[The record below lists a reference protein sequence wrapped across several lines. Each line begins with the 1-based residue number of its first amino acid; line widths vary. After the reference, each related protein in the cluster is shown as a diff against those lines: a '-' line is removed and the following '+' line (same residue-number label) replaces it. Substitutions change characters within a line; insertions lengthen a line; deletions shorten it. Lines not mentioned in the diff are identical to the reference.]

1 MPKLSLPLVGGC
13 DQSFS
18 IHLRPSGKPVH
29 LLSALLAAS
38 AQGRD
43 GLRQKRSRADEGHL
57 AFQDVPELRQ
67 FVQPGPAQKAA
78 NRRNPLLIRKKLAA
92 RIAGVPHRTKLDE
105 LERHAVLTRPPLADK
120 YRAAPPDPA
129 ADALGRT
136 TCRAR
141 ESTSV
146 EIAWV
151 PG

>member
-67 FVQPGPAQKAA
+67 FVQPGPAKKAA
-78 NRRNPLLIRKKLAA
+78 NRGNPLVVRKKLAA
-92 RIAGVPHRTKLDE
+92 RIAGVTNRTKLDE
-105 LERHAVLTRPPLADK
+105 MERSAVLTSPQFKAK
-120 YRAAPPDPA
+120 NRAA
-129 ADALGRT
+129 RHN
-136 TCRAR
+136 
-141 ESTSV
+141 
-146 EIAWV
+146 
-151 PG
+151 